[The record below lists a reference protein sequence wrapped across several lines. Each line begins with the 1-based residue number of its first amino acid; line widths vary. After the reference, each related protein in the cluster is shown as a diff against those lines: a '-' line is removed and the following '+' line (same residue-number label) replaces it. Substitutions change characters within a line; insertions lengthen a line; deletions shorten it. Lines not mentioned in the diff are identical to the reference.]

1 MSVKGSG
8 TLLFQSQPW
17 SCGASVCFLDNR
29 ERKPPFRRPGRP
41 QQPHTHTETHR
52 LTGSRPHAGACVSR
66 SRQHCPP
73 PGGKE
78 GGTTQR
84 LPCKCSHAPAHL
96 SDLFSVLH
104 PAKKT
109 HDLHFQRQNLGVCV
123 GAIKGDIKGGFHFSH
138 VLVAEDMDFH
148 LIMVNCRDSRT
159 KTFVSLAC
167 HLRIP

>member
-1 MSVKGSG
+1 MK
-8 TLLFQSQPW
+8 Q
-17 SCGASVCFLDNR
+17 
-29 ERKPPFRRPGRP
+29 
-41 QQPHTHTETHR
+41 
-52 LTGSRPHAGACVSR
+52 
-66 SRQHCPP
+66 
-73 PGGKE
+73 E

-148 LIMVNCRDSRT
+148 LFTAGSQGLEECLGYVNIYRMN
-159 KTFVSLAC
+159 SLKC
-167 HLRIP
+167 FFP

>member
-17 SCGASVCFLDNR
+17 SCGASVCFLDNK

-78 GGTTQR
+78 GGTTQPEPQPAYQPQPISPGPAGPHGSTHIFGAPP
-84 LPCKCSHAPAHL
+84 LPTPTLPHPHL
-96 SDLFSVLH
+96 AGG
-104 PAKKT
+104 AKS
-109 HDLHFQRQNLGVCV
+109 
-123 GAIKGDIKGGFHFSH
+123 GGWR
-138 VLVAEDMDFH
+138 AERE
-148 LIMVNCRDSRT
+148 LSLRNS
-159 KTFVSLAC
+159 SLALVWC
-167 HLRIP
+167 VFWWVL